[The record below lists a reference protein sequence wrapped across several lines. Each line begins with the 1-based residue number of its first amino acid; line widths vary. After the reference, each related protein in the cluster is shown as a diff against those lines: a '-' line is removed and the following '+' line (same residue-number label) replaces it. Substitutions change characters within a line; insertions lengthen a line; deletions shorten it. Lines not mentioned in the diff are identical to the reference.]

1 MKKYI
6 KAGFIGAFLSFLY
19 PVIIAIFSE
28 SKLVE
33 LTPKGNNIKYVLI
46 QMFLSVSIG
55 IVSIILSILIFD
67 NNKLSLLVA
76 SIIHMTV
83 LFIYVLFVGYVCDW
97 VTSLCGIILVA
108 AGFIVIYVIIYLSN
122 YFKMKKEV
130 ENTNKVISSKIDK

>member
-76 SIIHMTV
+76 SIIHMMV
-83 LFIYVLFVGYVCDW
+83 LFMYVLFVGYICKW
-97 VTSLCGIILVA
+97 LTSLYSIILVA
-108 AGFIVIYVIIYLSN
+108 TGFIVIYAFIYILS
-122 YFKMKKEV
+122 YYKMKKEV
-130 ENTNKVISSKIDK
+130 DNTNKVISNKKDK